1 MGRKKEILQ
10 ITLPILC
17 MLGLLLAIISGVYF
31 FRKNESQ
38 KQVEIHNK
46 GDALGVYLEF
56 IDKKNFFIDMDSS
69 QYYYYINSSGV
80 IFDKCVIDVFE
91 PEVQVVDGE
100 VNITV
105 ENFERDRNKR
115 RVRIDD
121 SRKIIDKEGKE
132 KRHFMHSFY
141 ICGKDFSRDSIVAG
155 EELDAK
161 HKADKAYNAV
171 NKYLSSEDLKSYYDQ
186 AISLENQFNDR

>member
-46 GDALGVYLEF
+46 ADALGVYLEF
-56 IDKKNFFIDMDSS
+56 IDKKSFFIDMDSS

-91 PEVQVVDGE
+91 PEVQVEDGE

-105 ENFERDRNKR
+105 ENFERDKNKR
-115 RVRIDD
+115 RVGIDD

-132 KRHFMHSFY
+132 KRHFMHCFY

-186 AISLENQFNDR
+186 AISLENQLNDR

>member
-1 MGRKKEILQ
+1 MIFLLAFPLIFGATSCSFTNKFEVQKEEVLQ
-10 ITLPILC
+10 I
-17 MLGLLLAIISGVYF
+17 ADENAYF
-31 FRKNESQ
+31 
-38 KQVEIHNK
+38 I
-46 GDALGVYLEF
+46 EF
-56 IDKKNFFIDMDSS
+56 IDKKNFFIEMDSS
-69 QYYYYINSSGV
+69 QYYYHINSSGF
-80 IFDKCVIDVFE
+80 IFDKCIIDVFE
-91 PEVQVVDGE
+91 PEVQVVDGK
-100 VNITV
+100 VSITV

-132 KRHFMHSFY
+132 KRLFMHYFY

-171 NKYLSSEDLKSYYDQ
+171 NKYLSSKDLKSYYDQ